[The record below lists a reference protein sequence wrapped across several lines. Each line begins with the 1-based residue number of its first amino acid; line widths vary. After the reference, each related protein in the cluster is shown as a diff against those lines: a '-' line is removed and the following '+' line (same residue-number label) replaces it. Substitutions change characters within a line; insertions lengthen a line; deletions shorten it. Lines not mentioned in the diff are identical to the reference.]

1 MRKKLMFGLG
11 ISLGIIA
18 IAATGVIAYVSVAN
32 KSSEEKAAAAL
43 TDYFAKV
50 GAGRYEELFSQ
61 INLHSQALISE
72 EDYVSRNKNIYE
84 GIEAKNI
91 TVAVKKVYDL
101 NKKSDYM
108 TIPAGV
114 DEGGKAVEYSLRM
127 DTAAGMITYDAYAL
141 LTLNLEG
148 EYRIV
153 WEPRLIFPG
162 LSWEDKVRVNTF
174 PAERGAIYD
183 RDGRM
188 MAGKGVAS
196 SVGLVPGKMNQ
207 DSGADIRKIAG
218 LLELPEEDIQ
228 AKLSASYVKEDTFV
242 PLKTVAKDLQV
253 LKDDLLKIPGIMI
266 DDQAVRFYPMGSKA
280 SHLIGYVQSI
290 TAEELEELQ
299 GQGYHMNSELGKAG
313 AEKLYEERLRPQDGC
328 EIVILDK
335 EGNIKETV
343 AKREKADGE
352 NIQLTIDAWIQEKL
366 YDQFAQDKS
375 CAVAVNAKTGEV
387 LALVST
393 PTYNANDFV
402 LGMSTAQW
410 TALNE
415 DKTNPLFNRF
425 KAAYCPG
432 STFKAITAAIAVDTG
447 TVVPD
452 EDFGPSG
459 LTWKKDDS
467 WGGYTVVTTK
477 EYSGPANI
485 ENALKHS
492 DNIYFAKA
500 ALRIGAGAMAQR
512 LCDVGFE
519 EELPFDF
526 GLTKSTFSSTKT
538 FATEIQLADSGYGQ
552 GEILINPLHLA
563 GVYSAFVNQGC
574 MINPSLLKSD
584 NAPSGFWK
592 QYVFKPDTAQTI
604 RAALIQ
610 VVESGTGTDAQIP
623 GRTLAGKTGT
633 AEIKAS
639 VDDQSGTELGWFVLM
654 DADEQAANPL
664 LVVAMVEDVKGRGG
678 SHYVV
683 PKLRSVFE

>member
-43 TDYFAKV
+43 TGYFATI

-91 TVAVKKVYDL
+91 TVTIKKFYDL
-101 NKKSDYM
+101 TKKPDYM

-141 LTLNLEG
+141 LTLNPEG
-148 EYRIV
+148 EYRIE

-174 PAERGAIYD
+174 PAERGTIYD

-228 AKLSASYVKEDTFV
+228 TRLSASYVKEDTFV
-242 PLKTVAKDLQV
+242 PLKTVAKDLQA
-253 LKDDLLKIPGIMI
+253 LEDDLLKIPGIMI

-512 LCDVGFE
+512 LYDVGFE

-526 GLTKSTFSSTKT
+526 GLAKSTFSSTKT

-563 GVYSAFVNQGC
+563 CVYSAFVNQGC

-592 QYVFKPDTAQTI
+592 QYVFKPDTTQTI

-654 DADEQAANPL
+654 DAGEQAANPL

-683 PKLRSVFE
+683 PKLKSVFE